1 MRRTRAQQLW
11 LGAGTGSE
19 PKATDVKIPYA
30 VGATLVVMCYIC
42 YLCNAAAAITAVR
55 TVDFS
60 IIASITART
69 AQLKGIA
76 DSTNSLNIS
85 MLHCP
90 SRSIERK
97 RHSFLCAGRTL
108 NWQRCSSRPSSRP
121 ARAPRVAG
129 RSIFPHELIEKTV
142 CKQSNARSKL
152 RCMRVRSSATDLLRQ
167 ALYQL
172 QFLRQSESKNESV
185 HCQDSIAHQ

>member
-1 MRRTRAQQLW
+1 MLLCRKTSYREFMRRTRAQQLW

-97 RHSFLCAGRTL
+97 RHSFLCGRWAHFEL
-108 NWQRCSSRPSSRP
+108 AAMLQSPSQSAACRRTIDISP
-121 ARAPRVAG
+121 RANRKD
-129 RSIFPHELIEKTV
+129 SL
-142 CKQSNARSKL
+142 
-152 RCMRVRSSATDLLRQ
+152 Q
-167 ALYQL
+167 A
-172 QFLRQSESKNESV
+172 K
-185 HCQDSIAHQ
+185 